1 MSGEG
6 GGRKE
11 ISLALLPPPPLFTT
25 VATGHD
31 SPPFPPRSF
40 SPESWASPGS
50 EVRGYAENLILSLS
64 RARIGARIGKWR
76 VGENSISLSA
86 SSSFPPALIC
96 QNAAFSPKGGAGEK
110 GREIGRCRVAIF
122 LFCLSSLFSFHPTA
136 TIHSDKKTLERPL
149 LEVGPTSSP
158 PPSALQKG
166 REGRGKLP

>member
-6 GGRKE
+6 GGRKK

-50 EVRGYAENLILSLS
+50 EVKGYAENLIFSLS
-64 RARIGARIGKWR
+64 RARIEARIGKWR

-86 SSSFPPALIC
+86 SSSFPSPPALIC

-110 GREIGRCRVAIF
+110 GREIGRYRVAI
-122 LFCLSSLFSFHPTA
+122 LVFCLSSLFSFHPTA
-136 TIHSDKKTLERPL
+136 SIHSDKKRSKDPF
-149 LEVGPTSSP
+149 
-158 PPSALQKG
+158 
-166 REGRGKLP
+166 

>member
-6 GGRKE
+6 GGRKK

-50 EVRGYAENLILSLS
+50 EVKGYAENLIFSLS
-64 RARIGARIGKWR
+64 RARIEARIGKWR

-86 SSSFPPALIC
+86 SSS
-96 QNAAFSPKGGAGEK
+96 
-110 GREIGRCRVAIF
+110 
-122 LFCLSSLFSFHPTA
+122 
-136 TIHSDKKTLERPL
+136 
-149 LEVGPTSSP
+149 SP
-158 PPSALQKG
+158 PPSSVKTRPFRPRAALARKG
-166 REGRGKLP
+166 GKSAATVSRS